1 MAQHPAAVTINTRY
15 VIMKSLDPLRAKK
28 KTFIKRK
35 LGHTAVLAI
44 KGSSVNI

>member
-15 VIMKSLDPLRAKK
+15 VIMKSLDPLRAKL
-28 KTFIKRK
+28 TFIKRK

-44 KGSSVNI
+44 KASSVNI